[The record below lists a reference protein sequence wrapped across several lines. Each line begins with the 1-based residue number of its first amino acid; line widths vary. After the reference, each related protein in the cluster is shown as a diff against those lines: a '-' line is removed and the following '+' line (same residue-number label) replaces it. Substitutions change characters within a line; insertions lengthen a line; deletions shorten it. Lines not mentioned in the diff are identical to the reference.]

1 MNKINKIIF
10 FSLCL
15 VFSMYSANIYQL
27 DSKSRENHANY
38 NPILADQGKLLW
50 QQNNCSTCHQI
61 YGLGGYLGPDL
72 TNIYST
78 PAGLP
83 YLKGIISSGTKQMPG
98 FAFSELEMDAIL
110 EYLKS
115 LDQSG
120 ISDPRNFTIHSN
132 GNISPIKP

>member
-10 FSLCL
+10 FSLC
-15 VFSMYSANIYQL
+15 FAFCIYTATIYQL
-27 DSKSRENHANY
+27 EAVPEENKTNY
-38 NPILADQGKLLW
+38 NLVLADQGKLLW

-83 YLKGIISSGTKQMPG
+83 YLKGIIRSGTRQMPG
-98 FAFSELEMDAIL
+98 FAFSEQEMDAMI

-115 LDQSG
+115 LDRSG
-120 ISDPRNFTIHSN
+120 IADPRNFTIHSN
-132 GNISPIKP
+132 GNISPR